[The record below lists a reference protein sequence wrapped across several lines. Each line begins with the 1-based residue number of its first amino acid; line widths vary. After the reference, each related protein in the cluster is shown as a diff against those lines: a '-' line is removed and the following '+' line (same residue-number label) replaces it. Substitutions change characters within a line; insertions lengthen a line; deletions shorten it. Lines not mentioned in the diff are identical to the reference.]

1 MQLTIR
7 KKRPALF
14 PAFIRRFRSFP
25 AASYIFPVRTQILPL
40 PRKKYRFWEVNRY
53 ESNGHCT
60 PHRRSISPAVAIAVC
75 LGTTVGFFLTTNP
88 LIALRAL
95 SHIVFAT
102 LGARYLVKHPQ
113 VIEKPV
119 SSTLFNAVLALCHA
133 LCEVI
138 SVTPFFLMG
147 TQFKAEQLSNGFF
160 QAVVLMIGV
169 VAFFHSMIDYAISIA
184 IWKPLSRVVRAAER
198 T

>member
-1 MQLTIR
+1 MDRTKTMPLASSHQRLYRMVLAGLLCAIGILIPMVMPKIVIGPVSMTLASHV
-7 KKRPALF
+7 PV
-14 PAFIRRFRSFP
+14 FIGM
-25 AASYIFPVRTQILPL
+25 L
-40 PRKKYRFWEVNRY
+40 
-53 ESNGHCT
+53 
-60 PHRRSISPAVAIAVC
+60 ISPAVAIAVC